1 MKAIILDVVM
11 HTVFKKIFYI
21 CHTQTLKPGHRTSV
35 IDESLLEEKG
45 RRAAFLLSAKTRT

>member
-21 CHTQTLKPGHRTSV
+21 CHTQTVKPGHRPSV

-45 RRAAFLLSAKTRT
+45 RRAAFLLSAKT